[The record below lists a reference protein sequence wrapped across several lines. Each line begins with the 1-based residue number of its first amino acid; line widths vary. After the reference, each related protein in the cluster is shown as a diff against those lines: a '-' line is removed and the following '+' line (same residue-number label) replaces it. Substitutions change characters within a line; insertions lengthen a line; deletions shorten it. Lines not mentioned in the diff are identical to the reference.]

1 MNRAMVSPQS
11 AAMTEPTG
19 VEAPGAIDEQMTHL
33 VGSLSADQ
41 IGRFVAGLR
50 PDNAI
55 LFTRIYKRYQH
66 ASFTQPFDANAS
78 AIDPEVYELLEALTE
93 KQLEATVGCLCET
106 QLTLFFRVYRRYHRH
121 HDEMVAAARRAE

>member
-1 MNRAMVSPQS
+1 M
-11 AAMTEPTG
+11 
-19 VEAPGAIDEQMTHL
+19 IDF

-50 PDNAI
+50 LDNAI

-66 ASFTQPFDANAS
+66 AGFTQPFDANAS

-106 QLTLFFRVYRRYHRH
+106 QLHAFFRVYRRYHRH
-121 HDEMVAAARRAE
+121 HDEMVATRGAE

>member
-1 MNRAMVSPQS
+1 MNRAVVAQSS
-11 AAMTEPTG
+11 AAMT
-19 VEAPGAIDEQMTHL
+19 APGALDEQMIHF

-50 PDNAI
+50 LDNAI

-66 ASFTQPFDANAS
+66 AGFTQPFDANAS

-121 HDEMVAAARRAE
+121 HDEMVATRGAE